1 MQADKVPSVEASC
14 MGDKK
19 NQLTMSPFIGLM
31 KNMDIVII
39 KMVTKIVVSRKLS
52 NR

>member
-19 NQLTMSPFIGLM
+19 IN
-31 KNMDIVII
+31 
-39 KMVTKIVVSRKLS
+39 
-52 NR
+52 

>member
-1 MQADKVPSVEASC
+1 
-14 MGDKK
+14 MGDRK

-39 KMVTKIVVSRKLS
+39 KMVTKIVVSRILS